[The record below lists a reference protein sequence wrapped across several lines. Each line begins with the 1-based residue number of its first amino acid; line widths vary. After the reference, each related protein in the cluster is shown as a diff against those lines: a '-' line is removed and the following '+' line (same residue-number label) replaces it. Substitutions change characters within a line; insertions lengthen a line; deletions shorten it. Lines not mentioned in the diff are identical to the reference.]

1 MRIAGRAAARRPTAA
16 GMTRVERAARARR
29 RRALAHL
36 ERVRDQREASNN
48 PPARRLRALVL
59 ALSFAGGAWAGSAW
73 LADATLETISVRGAR
88 HLSAQAIAAAS
99 GVAPGAPLAALDR
112 DSVAAR
118 LAENAWIE
126 QARAL
131 ALPSGRLLLAVVER
145 EPVAVLAGE
154 EPWAVDAAGSPFAPA
169 PSEGLEALPRLV
181 ATHATA
187 PGELAQAVALARRLP
202 ELGLASSARG
212 GHRGAERSGGA
223 IAAASRPGAARG
235 ARPGG
240 SRRQAGGPDPRS
252 RSGASRA
259 GERHA
264 ARSAFPGPG
273 GPGCHAAPERD
284 GTSGGLARRRDAVQG
299 TAGRVI
305 RRPLMGGNMS
315 RKEELIVGLDIG
327 TTKICVIV
335 AERTENGIDVVGI
348 GTHPSR
354 GLRKGV
360 VVDIDATVD
369 SIKHAIEEAEL
380 MADCEITTV
389 YAGIAGGHIRGFN
402 SHGVVAVK
410 DREVR
415 EGDVRRVIDAAK
427 AVAIPMDREVI
438 HVIPQEFI
446 IDDQDGIREPL
457 GMSGVRLEAKI
468 HIVTAA
474 VTSAQNIVKC
484 ANRAGLNVM
493 DIVLEPLASAE
504 AALAD
509 DERDLGV
516 CLVDIGGGTTD
527 IAVFADGSIKHTSV
541 LGLGGYHISNDI
553 AVGLRTPFEEAERI
567 KKKFGMATARYL
579 PSDDVISVPSV
590 GGRRPRQVSR
600 KILCEIIEPRV
611 DEILS
616 LARRELVKAGLEDR
630 IPSGV
635 VLTGGCSALAG
646 LPELAEEIFEAPV
659 RPGTPSHIGGL
670 QDVVRGPMYATGVGL
685 ALFGASRSSGASHD
699 ALPHPGR
706 LHLRQG
712 QAAHAGLVLR
722 GDSASRDGP
731 EKWLHLAQKRCFH
744 VTFCAG
750 EISRGGERC
759 PSEPDPAP
767 NEREPSRK
775 TGIS

>member
-1 MRIAGRAAARRPTAA
+1 
-16 GMTRVERAARARR
+16 
-29 RRALAHL
+29 
-36 ERVRDQREASNN
+36 
-48 PPARRLRALVL
+48 
-59 ALSFAGGAWAGSAW
+59 
-73 LADATLETISVRGAR
+73 
-88 HLSAQAIAAAS
+88 
-99 GVAPGAPLAALDR
+99 
-112 DSVAAR
+112 
-118 LAENAWIE
+118 
-126 QARAL
+126 
-131 ALPSGRLLLAVVER
+131 
-145 EPVAVLAGE
+145 
-154 EPWAVDAAGSPFAPA
+154 
-169 PSEGLEALPRLV
+169 
-181 ATHATA
+181 
-187 PGELAQAVALARRLP
+187 
-202 ELGLASSARG
+202 
-212 GHRGAERSGGA
+212 
-223 IAAASRPGAARG
+223 
-235 ARPGG
+235 
-240 SRRQAGGPDPRS
+240 
-252 RSGASRA
+252 
-259 GERHA
+259 
-264 ARSAFPGPG
+264 
-273 GPGCHAAPERD
+273 
-284 GTSGGLARRRDAVQG
+284 
-299 TAGRVI
+299 
-305 RRPLMGGNMS
+305 MS
-315 RKEELIVGLDIG
+315 RKEDLIVGLDIG

-335 AERTENGIDVVGI
+335 SERTENGIDVVGI

-389 YAGIAGGHIRGFN
+389 FAGIAGGHIRGFN

-415 EGDVRRVIDAAK
+415 ESDVRRVIDAAK

-457 GMSGVRLEAKI
+457 GMSGVRLEAQI

-527 IAVFADGSIKHTSV
+527 IAVFSDGSITHTSV

-616 LARRELVKAGLEDR
+616 LARREVVKAGLEDR

-635 VLTGGCSALAG
+635 VLTGGCSALSG

-670 QDVVRGPMYATGVGL
+670 QDVVRSPMYATGVGL
-685 ALFGASRSSGASHD
+685 ALFGASRAR
-699 ALPHPGR
+699 ARPTTR
-706 LHLRQG
+706 FRI
-712 QAAHAGLVLR
+712 
-722 GDSASRDGP
+722 RDGSIFGRVKQRMRDWFY
-731 EKWLHLAQKRCFH
+731 E
-744 VTFCAG
+744 
-750 EISRGGERC
+750 E
-759 PSEPDPAP
+759 
-767 NEREPSRK
+767 
-775 TGIS
+775 TG